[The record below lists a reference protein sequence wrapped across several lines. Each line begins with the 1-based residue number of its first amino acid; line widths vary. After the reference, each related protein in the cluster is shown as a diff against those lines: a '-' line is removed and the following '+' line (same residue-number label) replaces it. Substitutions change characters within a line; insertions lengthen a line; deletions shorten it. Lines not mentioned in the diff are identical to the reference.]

1 MTLTMLP
8 TDAALHHSESITFE
22 ENVWGYGKRLRFMRR
37 AIVDFFPNR
46 EFGSIRVLDVGCG
59 NGSLV
64 AIPFALSG
72 LQVTGV
78 DPHLPSIEHATQLS
92 RGCPNADFICG
103 MVREVTAG
111 RMYDVLVLSE
121 VLEHVPDPAQLL
133 YEGLSHLAENG
144 LVIVTVPNGY
154 GEFEMDSWIFR
165 SLRLQKV
172 VDRVKGSSR
181 LEKVV
186 AKLRGR
192 RTEKLLSTDDQEC
205 GHVQFFTLPRLRG
218 LFAVNSLSVVR
229 QAPGSFLCG
238 PLVAHTLGR
247 WKRFVQ
253 WNARVTDRM
262 PLQLASGW
270 HFALRRNGATSA
282 SPGDDRQRLEAAT
295 GSSSESSVTS
305 TQPASFAVSVAATF
319 ASRILLLFIALAVTV
334 IVSRVLGP
342 QGRGLYAVAVA
353 VGAIG
358 VQIGNLGIHASNT
371 YFVAR
376 DRSLLPLLIGN
387 ALIVGFLLGGFGAVL
402 GWVLFLRWPSLA
414 PIRGEL
420 LLLALLSIPF
430 GLAYLLLQNLLLGIL
445 EVKLYNVI
453 ELSTKFLGLALL
465 VFLAL
470 RKSSV
475 ENLFLTGPIAIVCGL
490 VWVSVCL
497 LRSTRQSLGVSW
509 ALFKNNLG
517 VGMRAYWITIFGFL
531 VLRADLLMVK
541 YILGASQAGY
551 YSIAAVMADTV
562 LLLPA
567 AIASILFPKLSGMH
581 DEAQRWRF
589 ASHTALLTAV
599 AMLPL
604 ILLSVV
610 LARPVVHLFFG
621 AAFLPA
627 VPAFIWL
634 MPGIF
639 FLSIETVIVQF
650 LNSIG
655 FPKTVVFAWALCCGA
670 NIGLNLWAIPAYG
683 ITGASVVSSIC
694 YTLISVLVGVIW
706 FSGNH
711 RKSSILDEKPVVCA

>member
-1 MTLTMLP
+1 MLP
-8 TDAALHHSESITFE
+8 SDTALHHSEHLTVE
-22 ENVWGYGKRLRFMRR
+22 ENVWGYRKRLHFMRR
-37 AIVDFFPNR
+37 AITDFFADQ
-46 EFGSIRVLDVGCG
+46 EIGSIRVLDVGCG
-59 NGSLV
+59 NGSKV
-64 AIPFALSG
+64 AIPLALSG
-72 LQVTGV
+72 VQVTGV
-78 DPHLPSIEHATQLS
+78 DPHPPSIEHATQLS
-92 RGCPNADFICG
+92 HNCPTARFVCG
-103 MVREVTAG
+103 MVGEVAAG

-121 VLEHVPDPAQLL
+121 VLEHVPDPTQLL
-133 YEGLSHLAENG
+133 REGLAHLAKNG

-154 GEFEMDSWIFR
+154 GEFEIDSWIFR
-165 SLRLQKV
+165 WLRLQKV
-172 VDRVKGSSR
+172 VNRVKGSRR
-181 LEKVV
+181 LEGLV
-186 AKLRGR
+186 AKVRGR
-192 RTEKLLSTDDQEC
+192 RIEKMLSTDDQEC
-205 GHVQFFTLPRLRG
+205 GHVQFFTLSRLRE

-247 WKRFVQ
+247 WKRFAQ
-253 WNARVTDRM
+253 WNARITDRM

-270 HFALRRNGATSA
+270 YFALRRNGATSA
-282 SPGDDRQRLEAAT
+282 SPGDDRQRFEAAT
-295 GSSSESSVTS
+295 GTSSESSVIS

-319 ASRILLLFIALAVTV
+319 ATRIVLLCIALAVTV
-334 IVSRVLGP
+334 IVSRILGP

-353 VGAIG
+353 VGAVG

-387 ALIVGFLLGGFGAVL
+387 ALTIGFLFGGLGAAL
-402 GWVLFLRWPSLA
+402 GWVLFVRWPSLA
-414 PIRGEL
+414 PVHGGL
-420 LLLALLSIPF
+420 LLLALLSVPF

-465 VFLAL
+465 LLFVAL
-470 RKSSV
+470 HKSSV
-475 ENLFLTGPIAIVCGL
+475 ENLFLTGPIAIVSGL
-490 VWVSVCL
+490 AWVSVYL
-497 LRSTRQSLGVSW
+497 LRSARQTPGVSW
-509 ALFKNNLG
+509 PLFKSNLS
-517 VGMRAYWITIFGFL
+517 VGMRAYWSAIFGFL

-541 YILGASQAGY
+541 YMLGASQAGY

-581 DEAQRWRF
+581 DEARKWRF
-589 ASHTALLTAV
+589 ASHTTLLTAA
-599 AMLPL
+599 AMFPL
-604 ILLSVV
+604 IFLSIV

-650 LNSIG
+650 LNSVG
-655 FPKTVVFAWALCCGA
+655 FPKVVVVSWALCCCA

-683 ITGASVVSSIC
+683 IMGASVVSSIC
-694 YTLISVLVGVIW
+694 YTLISVLVGLIW
-706 FSGNH
+706 LRGNY
-711 RKSSILDEKPVVCA
+711 RKSNMLDEKPVVCA

>member
-1 MTLTMLP
+1 M
-8 TDAALHHSESITFE
+8 F
-22 ENVWGYGKRLRFMRR
+22 
-37 AIVDFFPNR
+37 
-46 EFGSIRVLDVGCG
+46 
-59 NGSLV
+59 
-64 AIPFALSG
+64 
-72 LQVTGV
+72 
-78 DPHLPSIEHATQLS
+78 
-92 RGCPNADFICG
+92 
-103 MVREVTAG
+103 
-111 RMYDVLVLSE
+111 DVLILSE

-133 YEGLSHLAENG
+133 CEGLSHLAENG
-144 LVIVTVPNGY
+144 LVIVTVPNGC

-192 RTEKLLSTDDQEC
+192 RTDEMLSTDDQEC
-205 GHVQFFTLPRLRG
+205 GHVQFFTLSRLRG
-218 LFAVNSLSVVR
+218 LFAANSLSVVR
-229 QAPGSFLCG
+229 QGPGSFLCG

-253 WNARVTDRM
+253 WNARITDRM

-270 HFALRRNGATSA
+270 YFALQRNGAASA
-282 SPGDDRQRLEAAT
+282 SPGEDRRRFDGIT
-295 GSSSESSVTS
+295 GANSERSVTF

-319 ASRILLLFIALAVTV
+319 ATRILLLCIALAVTV
-334 IVSRVLGP
+334 IVSRILGP

-358 VQIGNLGIHASNT
+358 VQIGNFGIHASNT

-376 DRSLLPLLIGN
+376 DRSLLPALIGN
-387 ALIVGFLLGGFGAVL
+387 ALVVGFLLGGLGAVL
-402 GWVLFLRWPSLA
+402 GWAFCLRWPSLA
-414 PIRGEL
+414 PVHGEL
-420 LLLALLSIPF
+420 LLLALLSVPF

-465 VFLAL
+465 VLL
-470 RKSSV
+470 VVLHKSSV
-475 ENLFLTGPIAIVCGL
+475 ENLFLTAPVAIVCGL
-490 VWVSVCL
+490 LWVSVCL

-509 ALFKNNLG
+509 PLFKINLA

-541 YILGASQAGY
+541 YMLGASQAGY

-567 AIASILFPKLSGMH
+567 AIASILFPKLSGMR
-581 DEAQRWRF
+581 DEARRWRF

-604 ILLSVV
+604 ILLSMV

-655 FPKTVVFAWALCCGA
+655 FPKTVVIAWALCCGA

-683 ITGASVVSSIC
+683 IMGASVVSSIC

-706 FSGNH
+706 FRGNH
-711 RKSSILDEKPVVCA
+711 RKYNILDEKPVVCA